1 MTRFKLIETCLECSS
16 KKLSNVGEVFFYA
29 LKAVLHPI
37 APLFDPFA
45 ENGNGALKPLAT
57 RALKRI
63 FLMCDMDK
71 VLRSSSLARP
81 TLAPHQR
88 SWPAHETGIL
98 RRFVSCMSLK
108 VGARAR
114 GV

>member
-1 MTRFKLIETCLECSS
+1 MLGRDQVVLPIMTRFKLIETCLECSS
-16 KKLSNVGEVFFYA
+16 KKLSNVGEVFYYA

-71 VLRSSSLARP
+71 VLCSSRLANSI
-81 TLAPHQR
+81 LASTQCC
-88 SWPAHETGIL
+88 WLAQKTGN
-98 RRFVSCMSLK
+98 
-108 VGARAR
+108 GYH
-114 GV
+114 G